1 MMNVKSAFMLLV
13 VLSSLV
19 FISGCV
25 GNDNPVKNQEDVSEA
40 VDDIAT
46 DVENLENTLDDI
58 GSDLG

>member
-1 MMNVKSAFMLLV
+1 MNVKSAFMLLV